1 MPESKRESLLTSTKR
16 TPVIDISPDQ
26 IGLSLA
32 EFLTTANIPESEKEN
47 FQQWSITFCN
57 LIAYGNIQRWERL
70 EYIYL
75 YEEVCLLYRFGDYTR
90 ARELQGLLLLQFMS
104 SRSIDGLGI
113 ISQTTSTSTSTM
125 QESYLEGERK
135 VKDKGLL
142 SKLKSM
148 LGG

>member
-16 TPVIDISPDQ
+16 DPVIDVNPDQ

-32 EFLTTANIPESEKEN
+32 EFLTTANIPESEKES
-47 FQQWSITFCN
+47 FQQWAVAFCN

-75 YEEVCLLYRFGDYTR
+75 FEEVCLLYRFGDFTR
-90 ARELQGLLLLQFMS
+90 AKELQALLLLQFMS

-113 ISQTTSTSTSTM
+113 ISQSTSTSTTTM
-125 QESYLEGERK
+125 QESYLEGEHK
-135 VKDKGLL
+135 MKEKGLL
-142 SKLKSM
+142 AKLKGM